1 MKLLIVFIV
10 ARNKLK
16 NRVQEIVNSIS
27 DEFYKIFSNDGAVLI
42 WFGSWVK
49 GDAYLQS
56 DIDLAIKS
64 DQQLDNK
71 KLSTFRQYLDEFPT
85 LYKVD
90 LVDMRDVGELLKT
103 EIERYGKIL

>member
-1 MKLLIVFIV
+1 MTILIVFTV

-71 KLSTFRQYLDEFPT
+71 KPSTFRQYLDEFPT

-90 LVDMRDVGELLKT
+90 LVDMRFVMNSP
-103 EIERYGKIL
+103 GKAFRNY

>member
-1 MKLLIVFIV
+1 M
-10 ARNKLK
+10 K
-16 NRVQEIVNSIS
+16 NRVHEIINSIS
-27 DEFYKIFSNDGAVLI
+27 DEFYKIFYNDGAVLI

-85 LYKVD
+85 LYKVN
-90 LVDMRDVGELLKT
+90 LVDMRDAGELLKI
-103 EIERYGKIL
+103 EIERYGKIFMSSQIKLFQASGR

>member
-1 MKLLIVFIV
+1 M
-10 ARNKLK
+10 K
-16 NRVQEIVNSIS
+16 NRVHEIINSIS
-27 DEFYKIFSNDGAVLI
+27 DEFYKIFYNDGAVLI

-90 LVDMRDVGELLKT
+90 LVDMRYAGELLKT
-103 EIERYGKIL
+103 EIERYGKILWVVKSN

>member
-1 MKLLIVFIV
+1 M
-10 ARNKLK
+10 
-16 NRVQEIVNSIS
+16 
-27 DEFYKIFSNDGAVLI
+27 
-42 WFGSWVK
+42 
-49 GDAYLQS
+49 QS

-64 DQQLDNK
+64 DQQLDSK

-90 LVDMRDVGELLKT
+90 LVDLVDMRDAGELLKT